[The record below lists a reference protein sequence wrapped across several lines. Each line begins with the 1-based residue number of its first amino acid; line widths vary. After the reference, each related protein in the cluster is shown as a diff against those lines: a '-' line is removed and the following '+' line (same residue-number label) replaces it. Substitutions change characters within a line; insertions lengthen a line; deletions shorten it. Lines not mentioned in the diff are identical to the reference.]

1 MNIPA
6 AENPYI
12 PFIKKMVWIYIVL
25 ASIAVT
31 IASVLVWVLDQ
42 KPTYLG
48 ALIFCGGQLGVFR
61 ELLSEQP
68 KYRLLRL
75 AIPAFLMVGGIT
87 LQYFEFLSSRR

>member
-6 AENPYI
+6 AENPYM

-25 ASIAVT
+25 SSIAVT
-31 IASVLVWVLDQ
+31 IASVLVWVLDE
-42 KPTYLG
+42 KTTYLG
-48 ALIFCGGQLGVFR
+48 ALIFCGGQLDAFR
-61 ELLSEQP
+61 VLIPEQQ

-87 LQYFEFLSSRR
+87 LQIFEFLSSRP